1 VDLRAVK
8 AASRAE
14 LSACAV
20 AAARNAQ
27 DLLHDA
33 RALAGSGSRARAYA
47 LAVLAVEE
55 SGKAAGLTALAGL
68 PNAMRTNAAA
78 GRLLQWHQL
87 KQVGGLLIAAV
98 TFETPGVAAKL
109 AAMPAAQVTQI
120 LRSLGVS
127 ADEADHLKRRGLYV
141 DMGPSGR
148 IREPSEI
155 TEAEVTSQ
163 LARARQAAAS
173 AAMLL
178 DAEVQARIAKPPAE
192 ATDLCEALASA
203 LSLARYTRTPEAAA
217 KVLLDAVRRFQ
228 TTTAKNGRPAP
239 AAFQPTGRPELQGF
253 APIGCASSESCRST
267 RQWPLPLRAMN
278 LPIRRLLSAGVAEG
292 P

>member
-20 AAARNAQ
+20 ASARNAQ
-27 DLLHDA
+27 QLLYDA
-33 RALAGSGSRARAYA
+33 EALAGSGSRGRAYS

-68 PNAMRTNAAA
+68 PNGMRTHAAA

-98 TFETPGVAAKL
+98 TFEAPGVAAKL
-109 AAMPAAQVTQI
+109 AAMPATQVTQI
-120 LRSLGVS
+120 LRSLSVS
-127 ADEADHLKRRGLYV
+127 AEEADRLKRRGLYV

-148 IREPSEI
+148 IREPSEV

-163 LARARQAAAS
+163 FVRARQATAS
-173 AAMLL
+173 AGMLL
-178 DAEVQARIAKPPAE
+178 DPEVQARIARPPAE
-192 ATDLCEALASA
+192 AIELCWALASA
-203 LSLARYTRTPEAAA
+203 VTLARYTRTPEAAA
-217 KVLLDAVRRFQ
+217 QVMLEAVRKFQ
-228 TTTAKNGRPAP
+228 TTMATKDA
-239 AAFQPTGRPELQGF
+239 
-253 APIGCASSESCRST
+253 
-267 RQWPLPLRAMN
+267 
-278 LPIRRLLSAGVAEG
+278 
-292 P
+292 

>member
-14 LSACAV
+14 LTACAV

-27 DLLHDA
+27 ELLRDA
-33 RALAGSGSRARAYA
+33 EALAGFASRARAYS

-55 SGKAAGLTALAGL
+55 SGKAAGLIALAGL
-68 PNAMRTNAAA
+68 PNGMRTHAAA
-78 GRLLQWHQL
+78 GRLLHWHQL

-98 TFETPGVAAKL
+98 TFEAPGVAAKL
-109 AAMPAAQVTQI
+109 AAMPAARVTQI
-120 LRSLGVS
+120 IRGLGVS
-127 ADEADHLKRRGLYV
+127 AEEADRLRRRGLYV

-163 LARARQAAAS
+163 LARAWQATAS
-173 AAMLL
+173 AGMLL
-178 DAEVQARIAKPPAE
+178 DPEVQARIARPPAE
-192 ATDLCEALASA
+192 AIELCEALASA
-203 LSLARYTRTPEAAA
+203 LTLAGHTRTPEAAA
-217 KVLLDAVRRFQ
+217 AVMLDAVRKFQ
-228 TTTAKNGRPAP
+228 TT
-239 AAFQPTGRPELQGF
+239 
-253 APIGCASSESCRST
+253 
-267 RQWPLPLRAMN
+267 
-278 LPIRRLLSAGVAEG
+278 VAIED